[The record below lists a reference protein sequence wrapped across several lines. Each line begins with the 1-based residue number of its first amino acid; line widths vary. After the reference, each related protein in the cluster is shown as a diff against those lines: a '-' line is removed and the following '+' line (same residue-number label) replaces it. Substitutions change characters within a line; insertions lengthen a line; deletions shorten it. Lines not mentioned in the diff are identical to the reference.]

1 MTRVAT
7 REGDKLVVEATNFND
22 RIRGTP
28 YVLGLREDDFGL
40 YGILGGRT
48 GRRVDGGGGGA
59 VVTEVRRYVRGC
71 CLL

>member
-40 YGILGGRT
+40 YGILA
-48 GRRVDGGGGGA
+48 GA
-59 VVTEVRRYVRGC
+59 RADEWTAAAEAAR
-71 CLL
+71 LSLK